1 MKNPLCPRCGER
13 RMWRDGKTPR
23 GAQIWSCQQKIDG
36 KNVRCYTTTD
46 PTSPIKNVGGTP
58 EPKKEKPVHRKS
70 IKSESGQY
78 VITWAQN
85 ATPADAGFLT
95 ALHAFCSD
103 QTAELAIMPGR
114 HKNPTSRWSESQ
126 SNEEVWAPELHPYLY
141 LGRKSLNSNLHL
153 ISDIRILPTAVTPL
167 TGFESVTGGE
177 SCIIPHPKFQAKTV
191 ATPSHKLA
199 KWMMTTGAV
208 TVPNYTDSRAG
219 KGGERHHVLGAL
231 FVKIDSRQIFHIW
244 QLNYCKKNQG
254 FIFGRKSYHADGSVR
269 DAAPWKA
276 LVMGDAHWRFAD
288 PAVVENTFG
297 QLCDVLNPER
307 LVWHDLLD
315 AYSCSPHHGADPFK
329 LYAKRQSGYDDV
341 RKEVDSTIDWMLSCG
356 KGRQNVIVPSNHDN
370 MLKRWIVREDWRRD
384 PVNAEF
390 YLETAL
396 AMLRHTR
403 MTDIGTSTPDPFQQ
417 MIDARGADNVHVA
430 PVNGRYEVGGI
441 ALNLHG
447 DQGPNGAR
455 GSRMNIR
462 RVGQRTIIGHSH
474 SPGAEE
480 GCWQTGTMTRLSAE
494 YTGPLG
500 SWMNT
505 HVGINAFDKRC
516 FFTHINKKA
525 GFGL

>member
-1 MKNPLCPRCGER
+1 MTHKCPRCGGN
-13 RMWRDGKTPR
+13 MSKDGKTAR
-23 GAQIWSCQQKIDG
+23 GNQQWSCKSQAGG
-36 KNVRCYTTTD
+36 KKVRCYTTTS
-46 PTSPIKNVGGTP
+46 PGKPIKAVGGSPAP
-58 EPKKEKPVHRKS
+58 ESPKPEFRKS
-70 IKSESGQY
+70 VKSESGAY
-78 VITWAQN
+78 LITWAQN
-85 ATPADAGFLT
+85 GTPVHEGFLT
-95 ALHAFCSD
+95 AALALCD
-103 QTAELAIMPGR
+103 AENAELVVHPGR
-114 HKNPTSRWSESQ
+114 YKNPTSKWTASQ
-126 SNEEVWAPELHPYLY
+126 SNDEVWDDKLTPYLY
-141 LGRKSLNSNLHL
+141 HGRKSLNGNLHL
-153 ISDIRILPTAVTPL
+153 LSDIRIQPTAVTPL

-191 ATPSHKLA
+191 ATPSHRLA
-199 KWMMTTGAV
+199 KWMMTTGAI
-208 TVPNYTDSRAG
+208 TRSNYTDSRAG
-219 KGGERHHVLGAL
+219 KGGERHHVIGGL
-231 FVKIDSRQIFHIW
+231 FVKVVSRTIFHIW
-244 QLNYCKKNQG
+244 QINYCTKNKG
-254 FIFGRKSYHADGSVR
+254 FIHLDRAYYADGTSGT
-269 DAAPWKA
+269 APQWEA

-288 PAVVENTFG
+288 PSVVDHTFG
-297 QLCDVLNPER
+297 ALCDRINPKR

-315 AYSCSPHHGADPFK
+315 AYSCSPHHGGDPFK
-329 LYAKRQSGYDDV
+329 TYAKRQSGYDDV
-341 RKEVDSTIDWMLSCG
+341 RKEVESTIDWMLECG
-356 KGRQNVIVPSNHDN
+356 SGRQNVIVPSNHDN
-370 MLKRWIVREDWRRD
+370 MLKRWIVREDWKRD

-396 AMLRHTR
+396 QMLRHTR
-403 MTDIGTSTPDPFQQ
+403 MTEIGTSTPDPFQQ
-417 MIDARGADNVHVA
+417 MIDERGADNVHVV

-516 FFTHINKKA
+516 FFTHVNKKA